1 MNNLDHK
8 LAVFI
13 RQKRGDRTYA
23 EFAHI
28 LGVTP
33 STVFRLEQKQ
43 QSITL
48 RSLGKILERLKCTY
62 KDVFA
67 DQ

>member
-13 RQKRGDRTYA
+13 RQKRADRTYA

-33 STVFRLEQKQ
+33 STVFRLEQRQ

-48 RSLGKILERLKCTY
+48 RSLSKILERLKCTY

>member
-1 MNNLDHK
+1 VNNLDHK

-13 RQKRGDRTYA
+13 RRKRGDYTYA

-48 RSLGKILERLKCTY
+48 RLLGKILERLKCSY

-67 DQ
+67 DS

>member
-1 MNNLDHK
+1 M
-8 LAVFI
+8 FI
-13 RQKRGDRTYA
+13 RRKRGERTYA
-23 EFAHI
+23 EFAHM

-48 RSLGKILERLKCTY
+48 RSLGKILERMRCSY

-67 DQ
+67 D

>member
-1 MNNLDHK
+1 M
-8 LAVFI
+8 
-13 RQKRGDRTYA
+13 
-23 EFAHI
+23 

-48 RSLGKILERLKCTY
+48 RSLGKILERMRCSY

-67 DQ
+67 D